1 LVTKVAAL
9 LEKVVNKIGRA
20 FNGIG
25 VGVLMLMMFFVAVDV
40 FLRYVLNS
48 PILGAYEAVELMMAV
63 VFSFG
68 IAYTQ
73 IHKGHVAVSVVVSK
87 LGERTQSIIDSVVY
101 LISFA
106 IFALLT
112 WRAFLKARVSWLSG
126 ETTYGGIGPFGH
138 VPVSPFVYLVGFACT
153 VFCLVLL
160 MDFLNSLTKVL
171 RK

>member
-1 LVTKVAAL
+1 MASKAIQA
-9 LEKVVNKIGRA
+9 LEKAVNRISWVL
-20 FNGIG
+20 NGIG
-25 VGVLMLMMFFVAVDV
+25 VGVLMLMMFFVAVNV

-48 PILGAYEAVELMMAV
+48 PIMGAYEAVEIMMAV

-73 IHKGHVAVSVVVSK
+73 ILKSHVTVSVVVSR

-112 WRAFLKARVSWLSG
+112 WQAFLKARVSWLSG

-138 VPVSPFVYLVGFACT
+138 VPVSPSVYLVGSACT

-160 MDFLNSLTKVL
+160 MNFSNSLTKVL